1 MILLLLIT
9 NFFLDRETNIVH
21 VFHADTAEWT
31 FQENKLPKP
40 LFSHG
45 CNLVTLKDGRSG
57 ILTVGGFTTEGI
69 PAVIPNTNNTIFQ
82 HLCPVHL
89 TFEMLLLAS
98 NVEIVVDFWMFIY
111 FLLFCLGKFNQ
122 N

>member
-1 MILLLLIT
+1 MEYGLNLSICHITQEFLDLLVIT

-69 PAVIPNTNNTIFQ
+69 PAVIPNTKA
-82 HLCPVHL
+82 V
-89 TFEMLLLAS
+89 S
-98 NVEIVVDFWMFIY
+98 
-111 FLLFCLGKFNQ
+111 K
-122 N
+122 